1 MPGRVLIGAHTLVS
15 DSHTSATS
23 LQPRLLHTFLPAIRT
38 HQLPRWWRLSFK
50 RHRQSSLSR
59 GGGWA
64 GDFNVRLADCRNT
77 FDNHQEMVTA
87 EDLGAP
93 SAPPGAVSL
102 PPGDLMWAP
111 YSAPPSL
118 TTRFCIYRI
127 FYPGSSK
134 SSVTRWQVQLSLFYG
149 RRSPVQGGK
158 GDGSRL
164 LEPAGAPGTDCGS
177 PAERD
182 SPRHVLVGD
191 CALVIAVPPRLLQC
205 PAPHECPINVH
216 QVPA

>member
-1 MPGRVLIGAHTLVS
+1 MPGRVLLGTHTLVS
-15 DSHTSATS
+15 DLHTSATS
-23 LQPRLLHTFLPAIRT
+23 LQPGLLHTFLPAIRT

-50 RHRQSSLSR
+50 HHRQSSLSR
-59 GGGWA
+59 GGA
-64 GDFNVRLADCRNT
+64 GQGTLMSGLLTAGTRLTTIRNGNRRGSWCPLSPPRGC
-77 FDNHQEMVTA
+77 F
-87 EDLGAP
+87 
-93 SAPPGAVSL
+93 SA
-102 PPGDLMWAP
+102 PGDLMWAP

-118 TTRFCIYRI
+118 TTRLCIYRI

-164 LEPAGAPGTDCGS
+164 LEPARAPGTVCGS
-177 PAERD
+177 PAETD

-205 PAPHECPINVH
+205 PAPHECPIHVH